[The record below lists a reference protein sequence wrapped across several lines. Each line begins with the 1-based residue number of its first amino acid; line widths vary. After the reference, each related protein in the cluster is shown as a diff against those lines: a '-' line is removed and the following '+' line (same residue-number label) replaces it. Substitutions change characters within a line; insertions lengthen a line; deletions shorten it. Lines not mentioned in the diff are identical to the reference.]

1 MQPKIGL
8 ALGGGGARGFAH
20 VGILKVFERENIPI
34 DYIAGTSMGGL
45 IGSLYAI
52 GMSAAEIEEI
62 SLDFKKKRVFGM
74 MFDPT
79 WSTRGFIK
87 GSRIYNYLAKY
98 LGMTTFSETKIPL
111 AMMATDIVS
120 GQEIVL
126 QQGRLVDAVR
136 ATISVPIAF
145 APVKM
150 GQAKLVDGGVLD
162 NVPADLARALGADI
176 VVAVD
181 VWPVFSQERNQQ
193 VSEYRLF
200 TLPGVPDSFMEMWR
214 VVLISIGKMS
224 ELRLKID
231 KPDVLIK
238 PKIPVYIDV
247 LIGFDHAAEAIAAG
261 EAAAEAALPQI
272 RALLNKEEK

>member
-1 MQPKIGL
+1 MNPKIGL

-20 VGILKVFERENIPI
+20 VGILKVFEREHIPI

-52 GMSAAEIEEI
+52 GLSSAEIEEI
-62 SLDFKKKRVFGM
+62 SLDFRKKRKFFGM

-79 WSTRGFIK
+79 WSTRGFFK

-98 LGMTTFSETKIPL
+98 LGMTTFDETKIPL
-111 AMMATDIVS
+111 AVVATDIVS
-120 GQEIVL
+120 GQEMVL

-145 APVKM
+145 APVLR
-150 GQAKLVDGGVLD
+150 GDAKLVDGGVLN
-162 NVPADLARALGADI
+162 NVPADLARSLGADI

-181 VWPVFSQERNQQ
+181 VWPVFNKERNQIA
-193 VSEYRLF
+193 SEYRLF

-247 LIGFDHAAEAIAAG
+247 LIGFDRAAEAIAAG

-272 RALLNKEEK
+272 RALLDKGE